1 MKILFVAQNLKMGGI
16 QRALVNTIKMLKNTH
31 PDTEIE
37 VFSFAD
43 GELSA
48 LISDSVKITYASR
61 SLSLLLTPLSEIKN
75 SGKLFDIIIR
85 YCLIIAAKLF
95 GTEKVY
101 RHLFK
106 KQKKLPKYDMAISY
120 FNDVFSGI
128 SNKGT
133 NLFVS
138 DYVSADRKIAWV
150 HTDPIKANFDVEK
163 CAVIYKPFDKIV
175 CVSNA
180 IKMVFDEILPVFADK
195 TCVVYN
201 VFPSEEIIKSADKL
215 STDFDKSIC
224 NLVTVGRADN
234 STKRIDRAL
243 EVCVLLKKEYG
254 LSFKWRFIGDGP
266 DLEKNKQFAIEK
278 DICDVTEFLGNKNN
292 PYPYVKNS
300 DIFVLT
306 SDYEGY
312 PMVVCEAMILGVPVV
327 TTPFRA
333 VAEIIDDGINGIVAT
348 ISPSDIAKKL
358 ADVMNSRQ
366 LLENMTLSLKK
377 GSSINLLWNEQIDF
391 ILN

>member
-1 MKILFVAQNLKMGGI
+1 MKVLFVAQNLNMGGI
-16 QRALVNTIKMLKNTH
+16 QRALINTIKMMRETH
-31 PDTEIE
+31 PDIDID
-37 VFSFAD
+37 VFSFAS
-43 GELSA
+43 GELSS
-48 LISDSVKITYASR
+48 LMPDEVTISYAGR
-61 SLSLLLTPLSEIKN
+61 ALSLLLTPLGDIKK
-75 SGKLFDIIIR
+75 SGKTLNIITR

-95 GTEKVY
+95 GTDKVY

-106 KQKKLPKYDMAISY
+106 KQKKLCDYDVAISY

-138 DYVSADRKIAWV
+138 DFVEAEKKIAWI

-163 CAVIYKPFDKIV
+163 CAVLYKPFDKIV

-180 IKMVFDEILPVFADK
+180 IKKVFDEILPQFTDK

-201 VFPSEEIIKSADKL
+201 VFPSSEIIESANEADVG
-215 STDFDKSIC
+215 FDKSIC
-224 NLVTVGRADN
+224 NLITVGRADN

-243 EVCVLLKKEYG
+243 KVCSILKNRYG

-266 DLEKNKQFAIEK
+266 DLERNKQAATDENIA
-278 DICDVTEFLGNKNN
+278 DTVEFLGNKSN
-292 PYPYVKNS
+292 PYPFVKNS

-327 TTPFRA
+327 TTPFKA
-333 VAEIIDDGINGIVAT
+333 ALEIIDDGVNGIVAT
-348 ISPSDIAKKL
+348 NSPEDIAKRL
-358 ADVMNSRQ
+358 ATLIQNRE
-366 LLENMTLSLKK
+366 LLSSMSLSLKNEN
-377 GSSINLLWNEQIDF
+377 GINSKWREQINS
-391 ILN
+391 ILD

>member
-1 MKILFVAQNLKMGGI
+1 MKVLFVAQNLKMGGI
-16 QRALVNTIKMLKNTH
+16 QRALVNTIKMMRKTH
-31 PDTEIE
+31 PDIE
-37 VFSFAD
+37 VDVFSFAG
-43 GELSA
+43 GELSH
-48 LISDSVKITYASR
+48 LIPDTASISYASR
-61 SLSLLLTPLSEIKN
+61 SLSLLLTPLDEIKSSN
-75 SGKLFDIIIR
+75 KIADIFIR
-85 YCLIIAAKLF
+85 YALIIAAKMF
-95 GTEKVY
+95 GTDKVY

-106 KQKKLPKYDMAISY
+106 RQKKLGEYDIAISY

-133 NLFVS
+133 NTFVS
-138 DYVSADRKIAWV
+138 DFVKAKKKIAWI

-163 CAVIYKPFDKIV
+163 CALLYKPFDKIV

-180 IKMVFDEILPVFADK
+180 IKRVFDEILPLFASK

-201 VFPSEEIIKSADKL
+201 VFPAEEIAISAKEIDP
-215 STDFDKSIC
+215 DFDKTQF

-243 EVCVLLKKEYG
+243 EVCELLKKEYK

-266 DLEKNKQFAIEK
+266 DFEKNMQTAIER
-278 DICDVTEFLGNKNN
+278 DVCDVTEFLGNKSN
-292 PYPYVKNS
+292 PYPFVKNS

-333 VAEIIDDGINGIVAT
+333 AAEIIDDGVNGIVT
-348 ISPSDIAKKL
+348 TVSPSDIAKKL
-358 ADVMNSRQ
+358 ADAMSDRQ
-366 LLENMTLSLKK
+366 IIDNMALSLKQSC
-377 GSSINLLWNEQIDF
+377 GINSLWNEQF
-391 ILN
+391 EFLLN

>member
-1 MKILFVAQNLKMGGI
+1 MKVLFVAQNLKMGGI
-16 QRALVNTIKMLKNTH
+16 QRALVNTIKMMRKTH
-31 PDTEIE
+31 PDIE
-37 VFSFAD
+37 VDVFSFAG
-43 GELSA
+43 GELSH
-48 LISDSVKITYASR
+48 LIPDTASISYASR
-61 SLSLLLTPLSEIKN
+61 SLSLLLTPLDEIKSN
-75 SGKLFDIIIR
+75 NKIADIFIR
-85 YCLIIAAKLF
+85 YALIIAAKMF
-95 GTEKVY
+95 GTDKVY

-106 KQKKLPKYDMAISY
+106 RQKKLGEYDIAISY

-133 NLFVS
+133 NTFVS
-138 DYVSADRKIAWV
+138 DFVKAKKKIAWI

-163 CAVIYKPFDKIV
+163 CALLYKPFDKIV

-180 IKMVFDEILPVFADK
+180 IKRVFDEILPLFASK

-201 VFPSEEIIKSADKL
+201 VFPAEEIAISAKEIDP
-215 STDFDKSIC
+215 DFDKTQF

-243 EVCVLLKKEYG
+243 EVCELLKKEYK

-266 DLEKNKQFAIEK
+266 DFEKNMQTAIER
-278 DICDVTEFLGNKNN
+278 DVCDVTEFLGNKSN
-292 PYPYVKNS
+292 PYPFVKNS

-333 VAEIIDDGINGIVAT
+333 AAEIIDDGVNGIVT
-348 ISPSDIAKKL
+348 TVSPSDIAKRL
-358 ADVMNSRQ
+358 ADAMSERQ
-366 LLENMTLSLKK
+366 IIDNMALSLKQ
-377 GSSINLLWNEQIDF
+377 SCSINSLWNEQF
-391 ILN
+391 EFLLN

>member
-1 MKILFVAQNLKMGGI
+1 MKVLFVAQNLKLGGI
-16 QRALVNTIKMLKNTH
+16 QRALVNTVKMIKKTH
-31 PDTEIE
+31 PDIEID

-43 GELSA
+43 GELSS
-48 LISDSVKITYASR
+48 LISDTVNVTFGSR
-61 SLSLLLTPLSEIKN
+61 TLSLLLTPLSDIKK
-75 SGKLFDIIIR
+75 SGRPAYVFTR
-85 YCLIIAAKLF
+85 YALIIAAKIF

-101 RHLFK
+101 RYLFK
-106 KQKKLPKYDMAISY
+106 KQKKLGEYDIAISY

-138 DYVSADRKIAWV
+138 DFVKAKKKIAWI
-150 HTDPIKANFDVEK
+150 HTDPIKANFDIEK
-163 CAVIYKPFDKIV
+163 CASLYKGFDKIA
-175 CVSNA
+175 CVSKA
-180 IKMVFDEILPVFADK
+180 IKRVFDEILPQFSDK

-201 VFPSEEIIKSADKL
+201 VFPSEEIAISAKETDPDFNKSQ
-215 STDFDKSIC
+215 I

-243 EVCVLLKKEYG
+243 EVCEILKKEYS

-266 DLEKNKQFAIEK
+266 DFEKNMQTAIQR

-292 PYPYVKNS
+292 PYPFVKNS

-333 VAEIIDDGINGIVAT
+333 AAEIIDDGVNGIVT
-348 ISPSDIAKKL
+348 TVSPADIAKRL
-358 ADVMNSRQ
+358 SELMRDRHMLDTMV
-366 LLENMTLSLKK
+366 LSLKEENA
-377 GSSINLLWNEQIDF
+377 INSLWNEQF
-391 ILN
+391 NSLLS

>member
-16 QRALVNTIKMLKNTH
+16 QRALVNTIKMMKETH
-31 PDTEIE
+31 PDADIN

-43 GELSA
+43 GELAS
-48 LISDSVKITYASR
+48 LISEDVSIIYANR
-61 SLSLLLTPLSEIKN
+61 SLSLLLTPLDEIKS
-75 SGKLFDIIIR
+75 SGKIFDILVR
-85 YCLIIAAKLF
+85 YLLIISAKLF

-101 RHLFK
+101 RYLFK
-106 KQKKLPKYDMAISY
+106 RQKKLCEYDIAISY

-138 DYVSADRKIAWV
+138 DFVNAGQKIAWI

-180 IKMVFDEILPVFADK
+180 IKTVFDEILPVFSDK

-201 VFPSEEIIKSADKL
+201 VFPSDEIIKGADTL
-215 STDFDKSIC
+215 STNFDKSIC
-224 NLVTVGRADN
+224 NLVTVGREDN

-243 EVCVLLKKEYG
+243 EVCELLKKEHG
-254 LSFKWRFIGDGP
+254 ISFKWRFIGDGP
-266 DLEKNKQFAIEK
+266 DLEKNKQIAIEK

-312 PMVVCEAMILGVPVV
+312 PMVVCEAMILEVPVV

-333 VAEIIDDGINGIVAT
+333 AAEIIDDGVNGIIAT
-348 ISPSDIAKKL
+348 TSPSDIAKKL
-358 ADVMNSRQ
+358 ADIINNRQ
-366 LLENMTLSLKK
+366 TLDAMTSSLKK
-377 GSSINLLWNEQIDF
+377 ECSINSLWEEQIGF
-391 ILN
+391 ILG